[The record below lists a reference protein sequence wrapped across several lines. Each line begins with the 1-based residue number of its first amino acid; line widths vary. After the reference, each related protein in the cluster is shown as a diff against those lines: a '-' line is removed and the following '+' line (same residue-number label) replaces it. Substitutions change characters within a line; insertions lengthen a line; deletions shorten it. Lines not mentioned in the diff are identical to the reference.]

1 MRILADTD
9 YALRLR
15 DHCKVLDEAIL
26 ERYGRRGHSLA
37 RRWAFLRG
45 WFAVRIA
52 RDYDL
57 IVTCPSWP
65 GGKWIVI
72 FQALFGKKPRR
83 IMLLE
88 FGTRP
93 KTGLKGILYPIW
105 LKWIFAPAIRR
116 AVRAAQVMTAWEGP
130 YHAKLLNV
138 PEDRFRYI
146 PWPLS
151 DGRESPPA
159 SDGVTQ
165 KKVMS
170 SGRAV
175 CDWETLFEAA
185 AGTDWSLTIV
195 CGRADLSR
203 VRQLG
208 RRNGATVLC
217 DIPVSEHQQHIESS
231 AVYVLC
237 LRDEPTSCGQ
247 VRLMN
252 AISAGVPVV
261 ATRVRGLE
269 GYAIDGT
276 TATLVDPGDH
286 EAIRRAVNRLL
297 ENPAERRALSEKA
310 FNFAKSRSV
319 QNYNEAIA
327 TAVAE
332 IAAEVAK

>member
-15 DHCKVLDEAIL
+15 DRCKVLDEAIL
-26 ERYGRRGHSLA
+26 ERYGRRGQSLA
-37 RRWAFLRG
+37 RRWAILRG
-45 WFAVRIA
+45 WFAVRIG

-65 GGKWIVI
+65 GGKWVVI
-72 FQALFGKKPRR
+72 FQALFGEKPRR

-93 KTGLKGILYPIW
+93 KSGLKGILYPIW

-116 AVRAAQVMTAWEGP
+116 AVRAAQVMTGWEGP

-146 PWPLS
+146 PWPLL
-151 DGRESPPA
+151 DGGESRSA
-159 SDGVTQ
+159 KDAATR
-165 KKVMS
+165 KVMS

-175 CDWETLFEAA
+175 CDWETLFQAA
-185 AGTDWSLTIV
+185 ADTDWSLTIV
-195 CGRADLSR
+195 CGQPDLAR
-203 VRQLG
+203 VRKLA
-208 RRNGATVLC
+208 RPNGAAVMC
-217 DIPVSEHQQHIESS
+217 DISVVEHQREIESS
-231 AVYVLC
+231 MVYVLC

-276 TATLVDPGDH
+276 TAVLVNPGDH
-286 EAIRRAVNRLL
+286 EAIRREVNRLL

-310 FNFAKSRSV
+310 RDFAKGRSV
-319 QNYNEAIA
+319 QEYHEAIA
-327 TAVAE
+327 NAVAE
-332 IAAEVAK
+332 VAAEVVR